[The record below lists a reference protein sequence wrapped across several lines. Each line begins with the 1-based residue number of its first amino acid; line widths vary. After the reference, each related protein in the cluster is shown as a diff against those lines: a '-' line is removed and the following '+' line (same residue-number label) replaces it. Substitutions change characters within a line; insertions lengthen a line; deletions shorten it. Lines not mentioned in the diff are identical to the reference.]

1 MFIGGARG
9 QCKPLLHLY
18 RAETTIKLKNN
29 MQNRVLKR
37 VTAMEEEF
45 DSFGP
50 QDLIPEWENG
60 DFCLSV
66 GAEESSVPAQSHV
79 VVYSD
84 PTSAGADRFRLA
96 HMRLKNLQATR
107 NLKSL
112 IVTSP
117 LPGDGKTTV
126 VLNLATVLSENGKVP
141 VLLLEADVYR
151 PVILERLN
159 LKPWAGLS
167 DCFRRNEDPMLAIRR
182 INPLGFYLLP
192 AGSPVELGGEVLQS
206 QMVMQFIKGLASSSF
221 GWILI
226 DSPPTTPAA
235 EILTLKSL
243 ADGTLLVAR
252 AGKTPREAIE
262 ESIQHLG
269 RDHIFGMIL
278 NGIEGLEHTYYKY
291 YKYGKSKTPAK
302 PPKPTGV
309 EGIGLNER
317 AK

>member
-1 MFIGGARG
+1 MQDRG
-9 QCKPLLHLY
+9 
-18 RAETTIKLKNN
+18 LK
-29 MQNRVLKR
+29 QAT
-37 VTAMEEEF
+37 VTKEQF
-45 DSFGP
+45 DS
-50 QDLIPEWENG
+50 LAPEDSLPKWGSG
-60 DFCLSV
+60 DFCLAV
-66 GAEESSVPAQSHV
+66 GTEESTVPAQSRV

-84 PTSAGADRFRLA
+84 KASAGAARFRLA
-96 HMRLKNLQATR
+96 HMRLKSLQATR

-126 VLNLATVLSENGKVP
+126 ALNLATVLSENGKVP

-151 PVILERLN
+151 PKILERLD

-167 DCFRRNEDPMLAIRR
+167 DCFTRNEDPMLAIRR

-192 AGSPVELGGEVLQS
+192 AGSPLEVGGEVLQS
-206 QMVMQFIKGLASSSF
+206 NLVVQFIKGLSSSLF

-235 EILTLKSL
+235 EILALKSL
-243 ADGTLLVAR
+243 ADATLLVAR

-262 ESIQHLG
+262 ESIQHMG
-269 RDHIFGMIL
+269 RDHVLGIIL
-278 NGIEGLEHTYYKY
+278 NGIEGLDQAYYKY

-302 PPKPTGV
+302 PPKPTSVQGL
-309 EGIGLNER
+309 GLNER
-317 AK
+317 AR